1 MHTITAM
8 AVLAMVASTSAATT
22 PGSAIDAE
30 SGPSISRLLGLAAPI
45 TASAESSSNTEHSR
59 PHWSQHKAVAAFDS
73 LISKRNVKDTLEFL
87 TSRSHIAGSDNDH
100 EYASYIQKRW
110 QEAGLPSTHI
120 KSYYPLLNFPIA
132 RSLSLLEPKHYDA
145 LLSEPV
151 VPEDKSSTHP
161 EDIPTFL
168 GFSPSGNVTAELVYA
183 NFGDPQ
189 DFDALA
195 SNGIDVKGK
204 IVLVRY
210 GASFRGLKVRAAE
223 LAGAAAVLIY
233 SDPAQDGFKKGAVYP
248 EGPWRPPHSVQ
259 RGSVQYPSFYSGDPL
274 TPFIAATKDAPRISM
289 EDANIPKIPALP
301 ISYADATPFL
311 EALVGHGVNVNT
323 ISKSWQGGLDLDYW
337 TGPAGKVHLYVNNEF
352 KITPIWNVLSIIEG
366 EKEPDQAIILGGHN
380 DAWVY
385 GAVDPSSSSA
395 VIIETGV
402 ALGKMYKSGWRP
414 DRTIILASWDA
425 EEYGLLGSCEWV
437 EDHVEILNKT
447 AIAYINV
454 DMGVFGTQFEASA
467 SPSLSNFIRDV
478 TKGIKDPSS
487 GNSVYKQWNQQ
498 QGIDSPQGRVPRI
511 DPLGFGSDFVAFLQH
526 IGVAA
531 LDVKFSGDYGVYHS
545 NYDSFHWM
553 EKFGDP
559 TWEYHKTLSS
569 ILGHMLLKLAHD
581 EVLPFDY
588 VPYTYALELYSNDVD
603 HALKAANRSVEW
615 ADELHQAIGLFS
627 KAVQKLD
634 KVMEKISKNRIATD
648 SVSVVNP
655 LVVQDPASDMFL
667 MLPLASQ
674 PENTE
679 TVLKS
684 TQQLTAEDIL
694 AYSKHLPTIKEIN
707 HILGFGERAFIDMN
721 GIPGRPWYRHVVYAP
736 GEWTGYA
743 AEMFPSI
750 HEGLRA
756 QNDEAVRL
764 AISTIARQIRGAAE
778 FLTPKE

>member
-100 EYASYIQKRW
+100 DTSFSI
-110 QEAGLPSTHI
+110 S
-120 KSYYPLLNFPIA
+120 LLTCV
-132 RSLSLLEPKHYDA
+132 SCLSLTLQFSAEP
-145 LLSEPV
+145 
-151 VPEDKSSTHP
+151 
-161 EDIPTFL
+161 
-168 GFSPSGNVTAELVYA
+168 ELVYA

-352 KITPIWNVLSIIEG
+352 KITLIWNVLSIIEG
-366 EKEPDQAIILGGHN
+366 EKEPDQAIILSGHN

-467 SPSLSNFIRDV
+467 SPLLAISF
-478 TKGIKDPSS
+478 
-487 GNSVYKQWNQQ
+487 WNQQ

-511 DPLGFGSDFVAFLQH
+511 DPLGFGSDFVAFCNIL
-526 IGVAA
+526 
-531 LDVKFSGDYGVYHS
+531 
-545 NYDSFHWM
+545 
-553 EKFGDP
+553 FGDP

-648 SVSVVNP
+648 SVS
-655 LVVQDPASDMFL
+655 
-667 MLPLASQ
+667 
-674 PENTE
+674 
-679 TVLKS
+679 S

-694 AYSKHLPTIKEIN
+694 AYSKHFPTIKEIN